1 MKEYRVAK
9 KTVALVEI
17 FENITIKANNI
28 EEAQEKA
35 EEKNVNLKKAKIS
48 IGSVEDIEATVY

>member
-17 FENITIKANNI
+17 HENLSIKAENA
-28 EEAQEKA
+28 EEAELKA
-35 EEKNVNLKKAKIS
+35 EEKSVNLKKAKIS
-48 IGSVEDIEATVY
+48 IGSIEDSDIIVY